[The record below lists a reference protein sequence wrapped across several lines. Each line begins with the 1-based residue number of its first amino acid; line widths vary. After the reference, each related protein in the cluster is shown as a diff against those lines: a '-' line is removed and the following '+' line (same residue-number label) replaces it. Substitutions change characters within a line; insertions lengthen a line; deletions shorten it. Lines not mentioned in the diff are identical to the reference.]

1 GFVFPINTIA
11 ALLASLPSTT
21 SWASI
26 RCHWRLIPFFV
37 GNSVLIDTRLQL
49 FAVAK
54 YLVYGVWGFVVKL
67 GYKFNRVVS
76 YHRGIAANWKNNL
89 RVVLVSTRNPLNIG
103 AAARAMANFG
113 FARLCVVSPYDV

>member
-1 GFVFPINTIA
+1 LGLVLPINTIA

-26 RCHWRLIPFFV
+26 RCHWRIIPFFV

-54 YLVYGVWGFVVKL
+54 YLVYGVWAFVVKL
-67 GYKFNRVVS
+67 GYKRDK
-76 YHRGIAANWKNNL
+76 RG
-89 RVVLVSTRNPLNIG
+89 
-103 AAARAMANFG
+103 
-113 FARLCVVSPYDV
+113 ARLFGRQGSTDDPDPEGFPRNTVPYSRSGVRRSPASTL

>member
-1 GFVFPINTIA
+1 MGLVLPINTIA

-67 GYKFNRVVS
+67 GYTRPTD
-76 YHRGIAANWKNNL
+76 L
-89 RVVLVSTRNPLNIG
+89 RQG
-103 AAARAMANFG
+103 AHYPDQRAPRFTQQSSRFPRFRYELRSKHYG
-113 FARLCVVSPYDV
+113 QLEE